1 MASSS
6 ILIIPAAG
14 LGTRLNTSTPKL
26 LVQVGGK
33 TMVDRLLDLYDAV
46 VGRVILVLHPSFE
59 AAVRE
64 HCQNRPR
71 VTYARQERPTG
82 MLDAILNPIADARL
96 DNPARVWVTWCDQ
109 VAIHPDTVDRLRR
122 MSEEPVAAPLIFPTA
137 TRDIPYIHL
146 VRDGQGRILDIR
158 HQREGDEMPAVG
170 ESDMGLFSLSRTAY
184 FNRLVA
190 FAAQVEPATKTR
202 ERNFL
207 PFIPWLS
214 EQGEAVQTFPCRD
227 HEEAIGINTPDDLHV
242 IERYLARRDGTAGP
256 LATP

>member
-33 TMVDRLLDLYDAV
+33 AMVDRLLDLYDAV
-46 VGRVILVLHPSFE
+46 VGRIILVLHPSFE

-71 VTYARQERPTG
+71 LSYARQERPTG
-82 MLDAILNPIADARL
+82 MLDAILTPIENARL
-96 DNPARVWVTWCDQ
+96 DNPARVWITWCDQ
-109 VAIHPDTVDRLRR
+109 VAIHPDTVERLRR
-122 MSEEPVAAPLIFPTA
+122 MSEQPAPAPLIFPTA
-137 TRDIPYIHL
+137 TREAPYVHL

-158 HQREGDEMPAVG
+158 HQRESDEMPAVG

-184 FNRLVA
+184 FDRLVA
-190 FAAQVEPATKTR
+190 
-202 ERNFL
+202 
-207 PFIPWLS
+207 
-214 EQGEAVQTFPCRD
+214 
-227 HEEAIGINTPDDLHV
+227 
-242 IERYLARRDGTAGP
+242 
-256 LATP
+256 